1 MGTRIDMRTTVGKR
15 QQEICQML
23 LETGIT
29 HQHWTLDYI
38 LQVVD
43 DNLRDYSVGEVI
55 ECMNI
60 IRMTFGLPQIYYQMT
75 NGVWEWDYTYPTE

>member
-1 MGTRIDMRTTVGKR
+1 
-15 QQEICQML
+15 ML